1 MWHRR
6 CSCVTRVRRLGGS
19 PDASASNPSHERRMG
34 ARYTTTGTMPIA
46 VRVATPAITVETPR
60 ASRGGLAPNE
70 GRGWREREIVSA
82 VRGGKTRRRQSPGGA
97 RSGWNPKQVP
107 LATALA
113 AGSKALKSRARRAG
127 AGHTAGFSRPT
138 PGGHER
144 AGETRYGS
152 ARGTIPWR
160 ANPGRGCGVE
170 QTREAGGG
178 ANRRGRAKRRGR
190 NVARVGYPAHWWT
203 PLAGAAMRERNPKGG
218 ASRSARRKVV
228 GPEAGRR
235 P

>member
-1 MWHRR
+1 
-6 CSCVTRVRRLGGS
+6 
-19 PDASASNPSHERRMG
+19 
-34 ARYTTTGTMPIA
+34 
-46 VRVATPAITVETPR
+46 
-60 ASRGGLAPNE
+60 
-70 GRGWREREIVSA
+70 
-82 VRGGKTRRRQSPGGA
+82 VRGRKTRRRQSPGGA

-113 AGSKALKSRARRAG
+113 AGRESPEVEGAKAG

-160 ANPGRGCGVE
+160 ANPGRGCGAK
-170 QTREAGGG
+170 QTRKAGGG

-190 NVARVGYPAHWWT
+190 TVSSGSGNPGQQWTSPAD
-203 PLAGAAMRERNPKGG
+203 AAMRELEPQGRRSR
-218 ASRSARRKVV
+218 ASGWSRDCPGYRGQVVGRRTLEEAESSREDEAACESARRMADGRYRWTRPKCR
-228 GPEAGRR
+228 GPGGSGEPNVPALRPQTRLRGAPNLHERQCRAG
-235 P
+235 